1 MNLGTKVNLTLRPLK
16 TGSLIKTSSENK
28 RVSRLPKKR
37 IQPSLVGVPYLTLA
51 CKGGHIMAPESRHK
65 AMYST
70 QPHQGESTP
79 SPCSCNLRLS
89 LLPQPFLLCFIMQ
102 MISWLRSS
110 HFLCLKLK
118 KKSDNFLSKS
128 SSLMKF
134 YKNRYNQRKIK
145 FHR

>member
-1 MNLGTKVNLTLRPLK
+1 MNLGTKVNLTRRLLK
-16 TGSLIKTSSENK
+16 TGPLIKTLSENN
-28 RVSRLPKKR
+28 RVPRLPKKR
-37 IQPSLVGVPYLTLA
+37 IQPSLVGIPYLSLA
-51 CKGGHIMAPESRHK
+51 CKGGHIMAPESRRK
-65 AMYST
+65 AVST